1 MEHPVP
7 TRLTLASRGGA
18 IPGDDGSRAKRMV
31 TALLIPDE
39 RVKRFDKH
47 YRRDTKIK

>member
-7 TRLTLASRGGA
+7 RRLTLAPRGGA
-18 IPGDDGSRAKRMV
+18 IPGDGGPRVKRMV
-31 TALLIPDE
+31 AALLIPAE
-39 RVKRFDKH
+39 NVKRFDKH